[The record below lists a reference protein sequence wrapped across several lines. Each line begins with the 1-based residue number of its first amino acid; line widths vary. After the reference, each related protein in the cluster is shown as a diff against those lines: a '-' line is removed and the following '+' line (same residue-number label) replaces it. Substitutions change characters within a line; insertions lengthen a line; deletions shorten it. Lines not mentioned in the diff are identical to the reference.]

1 MSGKGS
7 GVLQGEEG
15 VYGFLLLELFS
26 PLHHQGG
33 SKLAVVPQ
41 TARG

>member
-7 GVLQGEEG
+7 GVRQGEEG
-15 VYGFLLLELFS
+15 IYDFLLLELFP
-26 PLHHQGG
+26 PLCHRGG
-33 SKLAVVPQ
+33 SKLAIVPQ

>member
-7 GVLQGEEG
+7 GVRQGEEG
-15 VYGFLLLELFS
+15 VYSLLLLELFP
-26 PLHHQGG
+26 PLRHRGG
-33 SKLAVVPQ
+33 SKLAIVPQ